1 MAFNEPVL
9 TKRIPLDPNQRKL
22 VGYDDYVATG
32 GYAALRKAL
41 EMKADD
47 IIKTVTDSGLRGRGG
62 AGFSAGQKWSF
73 IPKEKKGL
81 HYLAVN
87 ADESEPGTFKDRYL
101 LDFDPHSMLEGIA
114 IASIATQCD
123 VAYIFI
129 RGEFHYEAKVLEQ
142 ALKEAY
148 KKKVFGKQGI
158 FGSKYKLECYVHR
171 GAGAYI

>member
-9 TKRIPLDPNQRKL
+9 LKRIPTNPDQRKL
-22 VGYDDYVATG
+22 IWYDDYVKTG

-41 EMKADD
+41 EMKPDD
-47 IIKTVTDSGLRGRGG
+47 IIKTTIDSGLRGRGG

-101 LDFDPHSMLEGIA
+101 IDYDPHQMLEGIA
-114 IASIATQCD
+114 ICALATQVD
-123 VAYIFI
+123 LADMFI
-129 RGEFHYEAKVLEQ
+129 RGEYHRQLK
-142 ALKEAY
+142 ALDHAIKEAY
-148 KKKVFGKQGI
+148 DHGIFGKQGI
-158 FGSKYKLECYVHR
+158 FN
-171 GAGAYI
+171 